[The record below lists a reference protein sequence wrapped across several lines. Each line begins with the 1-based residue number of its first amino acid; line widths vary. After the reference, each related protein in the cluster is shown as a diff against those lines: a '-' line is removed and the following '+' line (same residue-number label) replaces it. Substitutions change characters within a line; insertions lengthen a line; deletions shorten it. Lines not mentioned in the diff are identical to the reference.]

1 MRASSF
7 FWGML
12 FIVELIQFYSLSGL
26 WTVLNAVNKYIVTEI
41 CPLYGLRTVKDRL
54 KVLFFRVFMKT

>member
-7 FWGML
+7 LGRML

-54 KVLFFRVFMKT
+54 KVLYFRVFTNT